1 MWKQQARC
9 RSPDSVWYNKVLK
22 VLCIGAGVVQAQ
34 DVTGEMV
41 FIIFFFFFV
50 FLFGAN
56 FFFFSK
62 FFIFFLICDGTSPVT
77 P

>member
-9 RSPDSVWYNKVLK
+9 RSPDSVGYNKVLK
-22 VLCIGAGVVQAQ
+22 VLCIGAGVVKAQ

-41 FIIFFFFFV
+41 FIIFFFFFL
-50 FLFGAN
+50 FLFLAQ
-56 FFFFSK
+56 FFFSK

>member
-22 VLCIGAGVVQAQ
+22 VLCIGAGVVKAQ

-41 FIIFFFFFV
+41 FIIFFFFFFV
-50 FLFGAN
+50 FIFGAIFFFQDFLF
-56 FFFFSK
+56 FF
-62 FFIFFLICDGTSPVT
+62 
-77 P
+77 

>member
-22 VLCIGAGVVQAQ
+22 VLCIGAGVVKAQ

-41 FIIFFFFFV
+41 FIIFFFFF
-50 FLFGAN
+50 FCFYFWRN
-56 FFFFSK
+56 FFFSR

>member
-22 VLCIGAGVVQAQ
+22 VLCIGAGVVKAQ

-41 FIIFFFFFV
+41 FIIFFFFF
-50 FLFGAN
+50 FCFYFWRN
-56 FFFFSK
+56 FFFQDFL
-62 FFIFFLICDGTSPVT
+62 FFF
-77 P
+77 

>member
-22 VLCIGAGVVQAQ
+22 VLCIGAGVVKAQ

-41 FIIFFFFFV
+41 FIIFFFFF
-50 FLFGAN
+50 FLFLFLAQ
-56 FFFFSK
+56 FFFFEIFY
-62 FFIFFLICDGTSPVT
+62 FFSDL
-77 P
+77 

>member
-22 VLCIGAGVVQAQ
+22 VLCIGAGVVKAQ

-41 FIIFFFFFV
+41 FIIFFFFFFV
-50 FLFGAN
+50 FIFGAIFFFRDFLF
-56 FFFFSK
+56 FF
-62 FFIFFLICDGTSPVT
+62 
-77 P
+77 

>member
-22 VLCIGAGVVQAQ
+22 VLCIGAGVVKAQ

-41 FIIFFFFFV
+41 FIDRKSV
-50 FLFGAN
+50 
-56 FFFFSK
+56 
-62 FFIFFLICDGTSPVT
+62 V
-77 P
+77 

>member
-22 VLCIGAGVVQAQ
+22 VLCIGAGVVKAQ

-41 FIIFFFFFV
+41 FIIFFFFFFFV
-50 FLFGAN
+50 FIFGAIFFFRDFLF
-56 FFFFSK
+56 FF
-62 FFIFFLICDGTSPVT
+62 
-77 P
+77 